1 MVDNRLKKE
10 YRTAKSKH
18 FMSKSALYLWGS
30 IIIAI
35 LLGSLMPLSFSP
47 FGYGFLAPILL
58 AFWLLLILPGSC
70 KRAFWLSLLFGV
82 SFFTVGVWW
91 IRISLLEFGGAPLLL
106 GVFLTLL
113 LALYLG
119 LYYALLGYFTLKT
132 QLSLPFRLGI
142 LFPVMGVLFEYIR
155 AQLLTGFPWLSLG
168 YTLTDYPLALWLFPE
183 MGALMASFWVY
194 LSGGV
199 GGLLLLQI
207 IALSSGKRRVKECD
221 ASDAPSL
228 VGVAQNL
235 SLKSV
240 KIYFPALFMVGM
252 VISVVLGSS
261 ALMAD
266 KISPKGEPLK
276 VALIQG
282 NIAQELKFS
291 EAQYYEILATYYQ
304 LTAQVASNVDLIIWP
319 ETAIPAL
326 YEQEVTLGEA
336 LRKISQ
342 EERATVMTGIFSGQG
357 SVIRN
362 SVVAY
367 SDQLRSRDQRYDK
380 VHLVPFGEFL
390 PFRSLLD
397 LFSGMIEIPFSDLTA
412 GREEQAPFLIH
423 YEVDGAPAI
432 TQLSTFICYEAV
444 FGDEL
449 RYLGKQSDFLVN
461 VSNDAWFGDS
471 IGPWQHFQITRA
483 RAIELQREMVRA
495 TNNGITALIDR
506 RGEVKA
512 ILPQF
517 EQGVLEVEV
526 MPYEGTTTYS
536 RVGDLSWLLLLWVVA
551 GLGALFFRKELK
563 K

>member
-10 YRTAKSKH
+10 CRATKSKH
-18 FMSKSALYLWGS
+18 FMTKRALYFWGS

-132 QLSLPFRLGI
+132 QLSLPVRLGI
-142 LFPVMGVLFEYIR
+142 LFPVMGVLFEFIR
-155 AQLLTGFPWLSLG
+155 SQFLTGFPWLALG
-168 YTLTDYPLALWLFPE
+168 YTLTDYPLARWIFPE

-194 LSGGV
+194 WLAGLLT
-199 GGLLLLQI
+199 LLLLQI
-207 IALSSGKRRVKECD
+207 MAYRGKEPGN
-221 ASDAPSL
+221 AS
-228 VGVAQNL
+228 QKK
-235 SLKSV
+235 LKA
-240 KIYFPALFMVGM
+240 YLPTLFMAMMLILIIAGT
-252 VISVVLGSS
+252 STLLS
-261 ALMAD
+261 D

-304 LTAQVASNVDLIIWP
+304 LTAQVAPNVDLIIWP

-397 LFSGMIEIPFSDLTA
+397 LLSGMIEIPFSDLTA
-412 GREEQAPFLIH
+412 GREEQSPFLIH
-423 YEVDGAPAI
+423 YEVGGAPAT

-536 RVGDLSWLLLLWVVA
+536 RVGDLSWLLFLWVVA

>member
-1 MVDNRLKKE
+1 MTKR
-10 YRTAKSKH
+10 
-18 FMSKSALYLWGS
+18 ALYFWGS

-194 LSGGV
+194 WLAGLLT
-199 GGLLLLQI
+199 LLLLQI
-207 IALSSGKRRVKECD
+207 MAYRGKEPGN
-221 ASDAPSL
+221 AS
-228 VGVAQNL
+228 QKK
-235 SLKSV
+235 LKA
-240 KIYFPALFMVGM
+240 YLPALFMAMMLILIIAGT
-252 VISVVLGSS
+252 STLLS
-261 ALMAD
+261 D

-397 LFSGMIEIPFSDLTA
+397 LLSGMIEIPFSDLTA
-412 GREEQAPFLIH
+412 GREEQSPFLIH
-423 YEVDGAPAI
+423 YEVDGVPAI

-551 GLGALFFRKELK
+551 GLGALFFRRELK

>member
-10 YRTAKSKH
+10 CRATKSKH
-18 FMSKSALYLWGS
+18 FMTKRALYFWGS

-194 LSGGV
+194 WLAGLLT
-199 GGLLLLQI
+199 LLLLQI
-207 IALSSGKRRVKECD
+207 MAYRGKEPGN
-221 ASDAPSL
+221 AS
-228 VGVAQNL
+228 QKK
-235 SLKSV
+235 LKA
-240 KIYFPALFMVGM
+240 YLPALFMAMMLILIIAGT
-252 VISVVLGSS
+252 STLLS
-261 ALMAD
+261 D

-397 LFSGMIEIPFSDLTA
+397 LLSGMIEIPFSDLTA
-412 GREEQAPFLIH
+412 GREEQSPFLIH
-423 YEVDGAPAI
+423 YEVDGVPAI

-551 GLGALFFRKELK
+551 GLGALFFRRELK